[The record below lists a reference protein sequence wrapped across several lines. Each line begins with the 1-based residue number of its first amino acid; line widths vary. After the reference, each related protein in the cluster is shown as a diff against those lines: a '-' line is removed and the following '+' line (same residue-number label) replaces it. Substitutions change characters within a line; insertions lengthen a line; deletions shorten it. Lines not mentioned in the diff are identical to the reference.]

1 MKRHPRVYV
10 SIRDHKSARALLA
23 CYQRDARTVP
33 LLYQY
38 PGAQKAVISRIG
50 HSLLSIHSFTLDV
63 TMFRKRPRCSSH
75 MLCALF
81 CLHVFPMAP
90 SKPLICVL
98 LLGGSQRPCARSCQR
113 GANSSVTSPSPRAH
127 RFSWKI
133 SRNGVGPT
141 ASSPTT
147 IRVISA
153 RRKPPSTSFSVM
165 CPAQV
170 KACSV
175 AILPPSV
182 NGVCR
187 MSRSA
192 GVCSVRSLLMPG
204 SVWHQVASLYIVRV
218 PLTPRR
224 TKRTCV
230 GSWIPTM
237 PR

>member
-1 MKRHPRVYV
+1 
-10 SIRDHKSARALLA
+10 
-23 CYQRDARTVP
+23 
-33 LLYQY
+33 
-38 PGAQKAVISRIG
+38 
-50 HSLLSIHSFTLDV
+50 
-63 TMFRKRPRCSSH
+63 MFRKRPRCSSH

-133 SRNGVGPT
+133 SRNGGGPT
-141 ASSPTT
+141 ALSPTT
-147 IRVISA
+147 IRVTSA

-187 MSRSA
+187 MSKSA
-192 GVCSVRSLLMPG
+192 GVCSVRLLPMPG
-204 SVWHQVASLYIVRV
+204 SVWHLVASLYIVRV
-218 PLTPRR
+218 PLIR
-224 TKRTCV
+224 KRTRRMCV
-230 GSWIPTM
+230 GSWRPTM
-237 PR
+237 QRCSKSPQTLLGTLQAPSSKGLMLPSIGLSQA